1 MNTAVFALRCL
12 QNNIPMHDLDW
23 LSMGMVFDILI
34 ESANDNEEY
43 DIIAEQEDFDRF

>member
-1 MNTAVFALRCL
+1 MNTAVFALRCY
-12 QNNIPMHDLDW
+12 QTNIPMSDIDR